1 MKAAVCREFGKPLS
15 IEEVNLRRPLRGE
28 VEVRIEA
35 CAICQSDIH
44 YIEGDWDTEL
54 PAIYGHEAAGRVISV
69 GDGVTAFKPGDPV
82 LVTLI
87 RACGECW
94 NCCDGHPANCDSASN
109 LPDGP
114 LSSKDGTPLFQGLKT
129 AAFAERTIVDPSQIV
144 KFPESVPME
153 AAALMA
159 CGVITG
165 VGAAINTAKIRPGTS
180 VAVIGAGGVGLNAIQ
195 GALIAGAAKIIAV
208 DTREEKL
215 EAAREFGATHC
226 VLAKDK
232 KPHRRVKEIVGGRG
246 VDYAMV
252 TVGSADVYS
261 MAPRY
266 LAYGGKVIIVG
277 MPPSDANSVY
287 VPVAMAATGQG
298 MLGSSMGD
306 TVLRR
311 DVPYLMDLYGQGRLK
326 LDELITGRY
335 PLDKINEAIAATKT
349 GLSRRNV
356 IVFLKAAE

>member
-1 MKAAVCREFGKPLS
+1 MS
-15 IEEVNLRRPLRGE
+15 IEEVSLRPPRRGE

-35 CAICQSDIH
+35 CAICHSDIS
-44 YIEGDWDTEL
+44 YIDGAWDIDL
-54 PAIYGHEAAGRVISV
+54 PAVFGHEAAGRVVSV
-69 GDGVTAFKPGDPV
+69 GEGIASYKPGDSV

-94 NCCDGHPANCDSASN
+94 SCCDGHPANCDSASD

-114 LSSKDGTPLFQGLKT
+114 LTARDGASLRQGLNT
-129 AAFAERTIVDPSQIV
+129 AAFAERTVVDASQIA

-153 AAALMA
+153 AAALIS

-165 VGAAINTAKIRPGTS
+165 VGAAINTAKIRPGTA

-208 DTREEKL
+208 DMREEKL

-226 VLAKDK
+226 VLASES
-232 KPHRRVKEIVGGRG
+232 KPYRRVKELNGGRG

-252 TVGSADVYS
+252 TVGSKDVYD
-261 MAPRY
+261 MAPKY
-266 LAYGGKVIIVG
+266 LAFGGKVIIVG
-277 MPPSDANSVY
+277 MPPSSAISTY
-287 VPVAMAATGQG
+287 SPVAFAATGQG

-306 TVLRR
+306 TVLGR
-311 DVPYLMDLYGQGRLK
+311 DVPYLVELYAQGRLK

-335 PLDKINEAIAATKT
+335 PLDRINDAIAATKT

-356 IVFLKAAE
+356 IVF

>member
-1 MKAAVCREFGKPLS
+1 MMKAAVCREFGKPLS
-15 IEEVNLRRPLRGE
+15 IEHVNLRAPLPGE
-28 VEVRIEA
+28 IEVKIEA
-35 CAICQSDIH
+35 CAICHSDIH
-44 YIEGDWDTEL
+44 FIDGAWDTEL
-54 PAIYGHEAAGRVISV
+54 PAIYGHEAAGRVVSV
-69 GDGVTAFKPGDPV
+69 GDGVNSYKPGDPV

-94 NCCDGHPANCDSASN
+94 NCCDGHPANCGFASN

-114 LSSKDGTPLFQGLKT
+114 HSAADGTPLLQGLKT
-129 AAFAERTIVDPSQIV
+129 AAFAERTVVDPSQIV
-144 KFPESVPME
+144 KFPESVSME

-165 VGAAINTAKIRPGTS
+165 VGAAINTAKVRPGTT

-208 DTREEKL
+208 DTRSEKL

-226 VLAKDK
+226 VLATEE
-232 KPHRRVKEIVGGRG
+232 KPHRQVKALNGGQG
-246 VDYAMV
+246 VDYVMV
-252 TVGSADVYS
+252 TVGSTDVYNL
-261 MAPRY
+261 APRY

-277 MPPSDANSVY
+277 MTPSGENSFY
-287 VPVAMAATGQG
+287 QPVAIAATGQA

-311 DVPYLMDLYGQGRLK
+311 DVPYLMELYRQGRLK

-335 PLDKINEAIAATKT
+335 SLENINDAIAATKS

-356 IVFLKAAE
+356 ILF